1 MNGVRVRDFVALR
14 NDQRLSIA
22 METVI
27 AVIIPTAVTVVTVGN
42 AEHALDR
49 AHGAADTGADSASDH
64 TAHRAGNAVAF
75 MGAFLRTAHDALGM
89 ASLRQR

>member
-1 MNGVRVRDFVALR
+1 
-14 NDQRLSIA
+14 
-22 METVI
+22 METV
-27 AVIIPTAVTVVTVGN
+27 VTVIVPAAAVAIVTVGN

-49 AHGAADTGADSASDH
+49 AHGTADTGADRASDH

-75 MGAFLRTAHDALGM
+75 MGAFLRTAHDTLGM